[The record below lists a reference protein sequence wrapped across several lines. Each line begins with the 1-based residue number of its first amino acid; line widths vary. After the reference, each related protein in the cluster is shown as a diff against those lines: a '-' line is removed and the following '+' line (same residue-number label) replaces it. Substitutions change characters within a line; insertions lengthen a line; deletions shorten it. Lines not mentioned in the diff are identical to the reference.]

1 MSSLLET
8 FREILAQHDLLPEDI
23 LADGNLY
30 RCPTRNKPYKRNGA
44 YIVMRRV
51 KTPLGSAL

>member
-1 MSSLLET
+1 MTSLLEA

-30 RCPTRNKPYKRNGA
+30 RCPTQN
-44 YIVMRRV
+44 
-51 KTPLGSAL
+51 